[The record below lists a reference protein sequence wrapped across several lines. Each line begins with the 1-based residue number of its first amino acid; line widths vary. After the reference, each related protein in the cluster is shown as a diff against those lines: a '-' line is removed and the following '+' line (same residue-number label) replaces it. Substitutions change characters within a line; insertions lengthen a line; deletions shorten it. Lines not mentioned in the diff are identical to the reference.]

1 MTMNTVPDISLD
13 HTYHYPPELL
23 EMLTEVIP
31 CLFKSKQ
38 GVIDFFQ
45 GAGTPAPFLVEWRSK
60 VLADR
65 NSVRKHEIA
74 RDVIRRLNEG
84 GDKTLAQRREVIKRI
99 SEIED
104 FSTCYD
110 NDRYKAQGLVAQI
123 RNVVNVKDS
132 FTRMNIEREKERRQR
147 QETQNAAAEK
157 LRLQRAERKKIHDDL
172 CALFSMADPHKRGK
186 ALESVLNRLFAS
198 FGMLVSESFTVR
210 GDQGIGVIE
219 QVDGAVE
226 INGDLYL
233 VEMKWWDQP
242 IGRQE
247 IAPHLVSVFNR
258 GGDVRGLFIAYSG
271 FSAAAVADVKT
282 ALAQK
287 IVVLVELE
295 EIVLALDQDKD
306 LKALL
311 IDKIHHAQTH
321 KEPLHKRPVQ

>member
-23 EMLTEVIP
+23 EMSTEVIP
-31 CLFKSKQ
+31 CLFKSKR

-45 GAGTPAPFLVEWRSK
+45 GAGTPAPFLAEWRSK

-123 RNVVNVKDS
+123 RHVVNVKDS

-147 QETQNAAAEK
+147 HVWTGHNP
-157 LRLQRAERKKIHDDL
+157 RLGPRRLCL
-172 CALFSMADPHKRGK
+172 CAGSQGDQSDRTKCLGHDLPPR
-186 ALESVLNRLFAS
+186 
-198 FGMLVSESFTVR
+198 LVSIR
-210 GDQGIGVIE
+210 
-219 QVDGAVE
+219 
-226 INGDLYL
+226 
-233 VEMKWWDQP
+233 
-242 IGRQE
+242 R
-247 IAPHLVSVFNR
+247 R
-258 GGDVRGLFIAYSG
+258 
-271 FSAAAVADVKT
+271 
-282 ALAQK
+282 
-287 IVVLVELE
+287 
-295 EIVLALDQDKD
+295 
-306 LKALL
+306 
-311 IDKIHHAQTH
+311 
-321 KEPLHKRPVQ
+321 